1 MSFFQGEVKMSLNLT
16 PDLIEQADIP
26 FGIKDHQETFRGMA
40 EMLEVINLMG
50 VDEALVTL
58 VGFINEIESYLEEA
72 IDVEDF
78 ETIHMANIIQMGDL
92 RLNYIEANKELGFY
106 LLDLLYGEEVNLLT
120 EVESTTYLENINQS
134 IKIDNELRYSTI
146 LTVDTINDPLPWD
159 LIPWGRD
166 QCRAVTDSTP
176 LTLIT
181 KWLRFAKGA
190 VFVFRN
196 DDPYIRTRID
206 HLYLFSEA
214 VRLGLDV
221 FVVETGNREFEMS
234 QIAKYY
240 TGFFNK
246 EESNVVFFSG
256 DDVWRDVMRYV
267 VSTSSTSEA
276 GEENTVSEEVN
287 ENLAMHLDSV
297 LVNKKRQREVEDEE
311 LDRLLNQ
318 YLTEDTDYD

>member
-1 MSFFQGEVKMSLNLT
+1 MSLNLT
-16 PDLIEQADIP
+16 PDLIEQADVP
-26 FGIKDHQETFRGMA
+26 FGLKDHQETFRGMVK
-40 EMLEVINLMG
+40 MLDTVNLMG

-58 VGFINEIESYLEEA
+58 AGFIIEVESYLEEA
-72 IDVEDF
+72 SDVEDF
-78 ETIHMANIIQMGDL
+78 DAILMANIIQMEDL
-92 RLNYIEANKELGFY
+92 RLSYIEVNKELGFY
-106 LLDLLYGEEVNLLT
+106 LLDLLYGEGVNLLT
-120 EVESTTYLENINQS
+120 EVERTTYLENINQS

-159 LIPWGRD
+159 LIPWGRA
-166 QCRAVTDSTP
+166 QCRTVTDSTP

-221 FVVETGNREFEMS
+221 FVVETGNTEFEMS
-234 QIAKYY
+234 QLAKYY

-267 VSTSSTSEA
+267 VSVSSTPEA
-276 GEENTVSEEVN
+276 VEENTVNEEVN
-287 ENLAMHLDSV
+287 ENLAMHLDSA
-297 LVNKKRQREVEDEE
+297 LVSKKRQREIEDEE
-311 LDRLLNQ
+311 LDQLLDQ
-318 YLTEDTDYD
+318 YITEDPQHD

>member
-1 MSFFQGEVKMSLNLT
+1 MSINLT

-26 FGIKDHQETFRGMA
+26 FGLKDHQETFRGMA
-40 EMLEVINLMG
+40 EILDAVNLMG

-78 ETIHMANIIQMGDL
+78 EAILTANIIQMEDL
-92 RLNYIEANKELGFY
+92 RLSYIEANKELGFY

-120 EVESTTYLENINQS
+120 EVERTTYLENINQS

-159 LIPWGRD
+159 LVPWGKA

-221 FVVETGNREFEMS
+221 FVVETGNSEFEMS

-246 EESNVVFFSG
+246 EESNVIFFSG
-256 DDVWRDVMRYV
+256 EDAWRDVMRYV
-267 VSTSSTSEA
+267 VSVSPTTEE
-276 GEENTVSEEVN
+276 GQENTVNDEVN
-287 ENLAMHLDSV
+287 ENLLRQLDSV

-311 LDRLLNQ
+311 LDQLLDQ
-318 YLTEDTDYD
+318 YLTEDPHQD